1 MRGSREPGWQKKH
14 DFMATFDTPK
24 KNAIK
29 FKNYL
34 VQDHQQCLINI
45 AGEWTVAPFRTLEDR
60 YYGASV
66 AQLADGR
73 AFVLGGPSGSAS
85 SVLLIFLN

>member
-1 MRGSREPGWQKKH
+1 M
-14 DFMATFDTPK
+14 
-24 KNAIK
+24 
-29 FKNYL
+29 
-34 VQDHQQCLINI
+34 
-45 AGEWTVAPFRTLEDR
+45 APFRTLEDR

-85 SVLLIFLN
+85 SVLFILLDKKKFHKFCFPAFFF